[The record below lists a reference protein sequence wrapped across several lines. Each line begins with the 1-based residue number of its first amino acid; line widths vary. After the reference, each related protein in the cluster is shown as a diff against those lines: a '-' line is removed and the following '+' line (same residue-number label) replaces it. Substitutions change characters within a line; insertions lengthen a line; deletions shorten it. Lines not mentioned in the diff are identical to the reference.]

1 MLNFHYL
8 CSMKKKTT
16 IDIIGESERTTLYSI
31 SFEKDGTTEFE
42 KFVEEFENNA
52 VFNQD
57 YQRIIAALQ
66 VILQRGALERFF
78 RPEGKMGDHVQAIPI
93 EGGRLRLYCL
103 RISEQIVILGNGG
116 IKNTATYEQ
125 DPKLFGYVMDLQRFE
140 RILKENIEKGYVRIE
155 ERELRGVEDL
165 TFEI

>member
-1 MLNFHYL
+1 M
-8 CSMKKKTT
+8 
-16 IDIIGESERTTLYSI
+16 
-31 SFEKDGTTEFE
+31 
-42 KFVEEFENNA
+42 
-52 VFNQD
+52 
-57 YQRIIAALQ
+57 
-66 VILQRGALERFF
+66 
-78 RPEGKMGDHVQAIPI
+78 
-93 EGGRLRLYCL
+93 
-103 RISEQIVILGNGG
+103 ILGNGG